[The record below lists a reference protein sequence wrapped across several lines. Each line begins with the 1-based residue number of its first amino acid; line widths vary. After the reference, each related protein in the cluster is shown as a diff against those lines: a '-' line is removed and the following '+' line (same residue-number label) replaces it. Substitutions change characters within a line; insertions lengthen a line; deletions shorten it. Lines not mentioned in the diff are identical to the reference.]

1 MPCGSL
7 AKRLIQSVSP
17 CLVDWRKNYGAAQGP
32 EMYNQRGLQQN
43 DDCPAMPT
51 PTLPVNYPR
60 AIEEGGGR
68 EREGEKTDAL
78 EWREATQ
85 VSAES

>member
-1 MPCGSL
+1 M
-7 AKRLIQSVSP
+7 SP
-17 CLVDWRKNYGAAQGP
+17 CLVDCRKNYGAAQGP

-43 DDCPAMPT
+43 DIYPAMPT

-60 AIEEGGGR
+60 AMGTG
-68 EREGEKTDAL
+68 TFQ